1 MLIYIVL
8 LVLLYCISKTY
19 VSTTLS
25 LVIVASTFILCHCI
39 FLYLRQRHREQ
50 VKRVDI
56 NTIYHNLQH
65 GDIIF
70 TSCSASTLPLEHLLL
85 PVNNGTSHMAVV
97 IEEDGEK
104 YFVHGYA
111 GDKDKYTH
119 QADYVFPYLH
129 KIPFKLLKEPLM
141 AMILSSLPLY
151 YQVFRTNNKKL
162 RFSKQYQLP
171 NYFIRY
177 CTMSIAQILID
188 ADIIPINKA
197 ILFPYQPEYII
208 HYLTKKKYP
217 CFYMMD
223 DRIVD

>member
-1 MLIYIVL
+1 MLLYVTV

-19 VSTTLS
+19 VSTTVS
-25 LVIVASTFILCHCI
+25 LVVVASTIILFQCI
-39 FLYLRQRHREQ
+39 FLYMRQLQRNK

-70 TSCSASTLPLEHLLL
+70 TSCSTTTLPLEHLLM
-85 PVNNGTSHMAVV
+85 PVNNGTPHMAVV

-104 YFVHGYA
+104 YFVHSYA

-119 QADYVFPYLH
+119 QADYVFPYIN
-129 KIPFKLLKEPLM
+129 KIPFKMLKEPLM
-141 AMILSSLPLY
+141 VMILSSLPLY

-162 RFSKQYQLP
+162 RVTKEYKIP
-171 NYFIRY
+171 NHFIRY

-188 ADIIPINKA
+188 ADIMPKDKT

-208 HYLTKKKYP
+208 YYLTQKKYP